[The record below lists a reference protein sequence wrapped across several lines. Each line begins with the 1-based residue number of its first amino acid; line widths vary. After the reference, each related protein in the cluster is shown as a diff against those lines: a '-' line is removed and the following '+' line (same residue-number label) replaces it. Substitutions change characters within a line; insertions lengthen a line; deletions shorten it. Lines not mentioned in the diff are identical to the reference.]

1 MKGKHFEITVIFG
14 HSRLQATCTTMCEAY
29 DIIRDV
35 DNHTEMLFKR
45 GTSMDEIMEV
55 LVNMSSGRLSAREY
69 PGAMRIRVCDGEV

>member
-1 MKGKHFEITVIFG
+1 MKDKHFEITVIFG
-14 HSRLQATCTTMCEAY
+14 HSTLQATCTTMCEAY

-55 LVNMSSGRLSAREY
+55 LVNMSARGTRSIEY
-69 PGAMRIRVCDGEV
+69 PGALRIRVYDGEV